1 MFFVRFL
8 LYIRSLKA
16 YSLIGAGWTFLDIWY
31 ILSVLGPFD
40 SLAGSDVQHPF
51 SSHQLTALY
60 NQQVLFLCELD
71 SLV

>member
-1 MFFVRFL
+1 MFFVLFL

-16 YSLIGAGWTFLDIWY
+16 CNLIGAGWTFLDIWH
-31 ILSVLGPFD
+31 ILSVLGPMD

-51 SSHQLTALY
+51 SSHQLTVLY
-60 NQQVLFLCELD
+60 NQQVLFFCELD